1 MSDIEYNAITER
13 EMVKKGGKQ
22 MKKLILINIVLVI
35 LASLI
40 PEIPELQEKVIVSI
54 HEPVVT
60 SRSGVERK
68 PVKNYSLTIDMDLR
82 TKSNL
87 TASEYDA
94 MLAGTN
100 LEGIGVALE
109 QAEQQF
115 NVNGLYLLGLCCLE
129 SGYGTSGYA
138 VNRNNLVRMERS

>member
-1 MSDIEYNAITER
+1 
-13 EMVKKGGKQ
+13 

-35 LASLI
+35 LVSLI
-40 PEIPELQEKVIVSI
+40 PEIPKRQEEVVAPIY
-54 HEPVVT
+54 EPVVT
-60 SRSGVERK
+60 SRSGVKRQ

-87 TASEYDA
+87 TSDEYNA
-94 MLAGTN
+94 MLSGTN
-100 LEGIGVALE
+100 LEGIGEALV

>member
-1 MSDIEYNAITER
+1 
-13 EMVKKGGKQ
+13 
-22 MKKLILINIVLVI
+22 MKRLILINIILVI
-35 LASLI
+35 LASFI
-40 PEIPELQEKVIVSI
+40 PGFPETQEEVAAPI

-60 SRSGVERK
+60 SRSEVERQ

-87 TASEYDA
+87 TADEYNA

-100 LEGIGVALE
+100 LEGIGAALE
-109 QAEQQF
+109 QAEHQF

-129 SGYGTSGYA
+129 SGYGTSSYA

>member
-1 MSDIEYNAITER
+1 
-13 EMVKKGGKQ
+13 

-35 LASLI
+35 LVSLM
-40 PEIPELQEKVIVSI
+40 PGIPELQEEATAPIY
-54 HEPVVT
+54 EQTVT
-60 SRSGVERK
+60 SRGGIERQ

-87 TASEYDA
+87 TADDYNA

-100 LEGIGVALE
+100 LEGIGAALE
-109 QAEQQF
+109 QAEQQY
-115 NVNGLYLLGLCCLE
+115 NINGLYLLGLCCLE

-138 VNRNNLVRMERS
+138 VNRNNLVRLERS